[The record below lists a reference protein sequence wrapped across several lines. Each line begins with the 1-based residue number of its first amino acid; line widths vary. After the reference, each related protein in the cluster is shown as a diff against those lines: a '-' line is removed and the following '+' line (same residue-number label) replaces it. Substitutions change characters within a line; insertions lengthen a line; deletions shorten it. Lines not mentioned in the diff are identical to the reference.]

1 MKLTAIQED
10 YLEVVY
16 HLSEESV
23 GGEGARATDIAE
35 RLGCRLPTVTRTIQ
49 KMVDLGVFEHEAR
62 GLVCLTEL
70 GRSIA
75 QDIAHRHTDTVAF
88 LVEILGLTKGQ
99 AERDAC
105 QIEHGLSPLAA
116 QRLHEFLEYFK
127 DLEPAERRV
136 FTAFAR
142 SASMTATDF
151 PHLLETRTA
160 GWRG

>member
-1 MKLTAIQED
+1 MNLTAIQED

-16 HLSEESV
+16 HLSQDEASID
-23 GGEGARATDIAE
+23 GARATDIAD

-49 KMVDLGVFEHEAR
+49 KMAELGVFEHESR
-62 GLVCLTEL
+62 GLVRLTES

-75 QDIAHRHTDTVAF
+75 ENIAHRHDDTVTF
-88 LVEILGLTKGQ
+88 LVRILGLTKEQ

-116 QRLHEFLEYFK
+116 QRLHEFLEYV
-127 DLEPAERRV
+127 DGLDPVEQRV
-136 FTAFAR
+136 IGDFAR
-142 SASMTATDF
+142 EGSATARDF
-151 PHLLETRTA
+151 PHLIESRTA